1 MNSQRHFLTLVKIY
15 TDFLSPF
22 YDTSVL
28 TLGRH
33 GYPVVFCAAYPDE
46 CASCMRLVSF
56 FFLWLFF
63 KAFRKVCCAAWAWGS
78 KHASVSFL
86 FPSVLKGDIAHA
98 ALLPLMSGLWYQHP
112 LDVEVTASGVQS
124 HGWVSIGTL
133 QEVVTSCISPVL
145 FGSLGHHFTMSWR

>member
-112 LDVEVTASGVQS
+112 LDVEVAASGPWVGLYWYTARGCHKLYIPS
-124 HGWVSIGTL
+124 VIWVS
-133 QEVVTSCISPVL
+133 
-145 FGSLGHHFTMSWR
+145 GSSLHNVMEIKN

>member
-56 FFLWLFF
+56 FSSDYFLKLSAKF
-63 KAFRKVCCAAWAWGS
+63 AVR
-78 KHASVSFL
+78 L
-86 FPSVLKGDIAHA
+86 EL
-98 ALLPLMSGLWYQHP
+98 
-112 LDVEVTASGVQS
+112 EVQNMPQC
-124 HGWVSIGTL
+124 HF
-133 QEVVTSCISPVL
+133 CSPVC
-145 FGSLGHHFTMSWR
+145 

>member
-1 MNSQRHFLTLVKIY
+1 MNSQRHFLTLVNIY

-112 LDVEVTASGVQS
+112 LDVEVAAFGPWVGLYWYTARGCHKLYIPSVI
-124 HGWVSIGTL
+124 WVS
-133 QEVVTSCISPVL
+133 
-145 FGSLGHHFTMSWR
+145 GSSLHNVMEIKN